1 MTELKC
7 SVHSCA
13 NHKDN
18 MCCKSN
24 IAVSGKDACC
34 CDETCCSSYSEKGD
48 ENNMAY
54 TEPNRRL
61 DISCSARECMYNHNS
76 VCRADNVSINNMSG
90 GAVCSTFVKR

>member
-18 MCCKSN
+18 MCCKPN
-24 IAVSGKDACC
+24 IAVNGKDACC

-48 ENNMAY
+48 ENNMA
-54 TEPNRRL
+54 
-61 DISCSARECMYNHNS
+61 CSAGECMYNHNS

-90 GAVCSTFVKR
+90 GAVCSTFVKK

>member
-18 MCCKSN
+18 MCCKPN

-34 CDETCCSSYSEKGD
+34 CDETCCSSYSEKGTKTTWPIQNLTD
-48 ENNMAY
+48 SWIFPALLGN
-54 TEPNRRL
+54 
-61 DISCSARECMYNHNS
+61 
-76 VCRADNVSINNMSG
+76 VCTTIIPF
-90 GAVCSTFVKR
+90 AVQTMFQ